1 MPPLSET
8 EPNDRRPGHASRTR
22 SGSFTIVF
30 SIVAALLILLILG
43 PVAKLLLFSPW
54 TSWGDAVRDPELHGA
69 IGLTVATA
77 SLATA
82 LAVGLGVPLGYLLAR
97 HRFRGRPL
105 LEGLLQIPVL
115 IPHPVAGIA
124 LLVFLGR
131 DTAVGGALAAFGL
144 EIVNH
149 IPGLVAAMAFVSA
162 PIFISAASEAFRS
175 VDPRL
180 ARVARS
186 LGDSEWRAFR
196 RITLPLARRS
206 LAAAA
211 VVTWARA
218 VSEFGAVVVV
228 TYHPKVASVLI
239 FDRLTTDGLR
249 GAVPAAAV
257 LVLVALVVVGVLSW
271 LNARGRA

>member
-1 MPPLSET
+1 
-8 EPNDRRPGHASRTR
+8 
-22 SGSFTIVF
+22 
-30 SIVAALLILLILG
+30 
-43 PVAKLLLFSPW
+43 
-54 TSWGDAVRDPELHGA
+54 
-69 IGLTVATA
+69 
-77 SLATA
+77 
-82 LAVGLGVPLGYLLAR
+82 
-97 HRFRGRPL
+97 
-105 LEGLLQIPVL
+105 
-115 IPHPVAGIA
+115 
-124 LLVFLGR
+124 
-131 DTAVGGALAAFGL
+131 
-144 EIVNH
+144 
-149 IPGLVAAMAFVSA
+149 MAFVSA
-162 PIFISAASEAFRS
+162 PIFISAASEAFRA
-175 VDPRL
+175 VEPRL

-196 RITLPLARRS
+196 RVTLPLARRS

-257 LVLVALVVVGVLSW
+257 LVLVSLLVVGVLSW